1 MSLTKNS
8 KTDCRHSDTDER
20 RSLEI
25 RWSTVIPNEFTS
37 RKVRRKLDAD
47 GYLETVRA
55 AGDLLTRKRVGR
67 RIFDPL
73 VEHEYVQT
81 LSRPRLKRR
90 AVTMEV
96 HDEPSPIPFV
106 SVVDGGHVLTKTG
119 LSLTADFE
127 IIEESAAE
135 PKQAQQAMMAMLSR
149 QLFYGDFPIRGILS
163 GSRDFQDKSS
173 APLAG
178 PVAPLIPRYPNYYHW
193 MVETVPKIRYL
204 RQFQSECEAVT
215 LLIPADSPTFVQETL
230 ERLSWPESQI
240 MRAERGSYVVSKLVV
255 PSYPDRRPTD
265 FEWLREEILEG
276 APDRVSGSSTNVYVS
291 RANDIERRVVNED
304 EVLSVLSE
312 FGFKRYRLEERSLV
326 ENAQL
331 FADADV
337 IVGPH
342 GAGLTD
348 IVFAGD
354 GTLIELFGEKVK
366 KPYRLLADTVGVDYE
381 AMYCSPNSTDI
392 LVDTEELS
400 KRIKD
405 AFRND

>member
-1 MSLTKNS
+1 
-8 KTDCRHSDTDER
+8 
-20 RSLEI
+20 
-25 RWSTVIPNEFTS
+25 
-37 RKVRRKLDAD
+37 
-47 GYLETVRA
+47 
-55 AGDLLTRKRVGR
+55 
-67 RIFDPL
+67 
-73 VEHEYVQT
+73 
-81 LSRPRLKRR
+81 
-90 AVTMEV
+90 
-96 HDEPSPIPFV
+96 
-106 SVVDGGHVLTKTG
+106 
-119 LSLTADFE
+119 
-127 IIEESAAE
+127 
-135 PKQAQQAMMAMLSR
+135 
-149 QLFYGDFPIRGILS
+149 
-163 GSRDFQDKSS
+163 
-173 APLAG
+173 
-178 PVAPLIPRYPNYYHW
+178 
-193 MVETVPKIRYL
+193 
-204 RQFQSECEAVT
+204 
-215 LLIPADSPTFVQETL
+215 
-230 ERLSWPESQI
+230 
-240 MRAERGSYVVSKLVV
+240 
-255 PSYPDRRPTD
+255 
-265 FEWLREEILEG
+265 
-276 APDRVSGSSTNVYVS
+276 VYVS